1 MKVRAADPKK
11 YVAGWC
17 VIVAAIG
24 TAIIGIMRDSGG
36 AVFGGILFA
45 ISGWGILS
53 EAKVKKEV
61 PPDLQTV
68 HFQWHGLVGSRFV
81 VIWQAKLYS
90 LTRHARHH

>member
-61 PPDLQTV
+61 PPDLPWV
-68 HFQWHGLVGSRFV
+68 RWYHLLAVVVVVGAGISWMWRSIV
-81 VIWQAKLYS
+81 
-90 LTRHARHH
+90 